1 MEAGREYDYVVST
14 VRVGLGGVKMS
25 GVTVK
30 VGGSTSTTIIEVWVY
45 EYNSGVENSSNSRA
59 RSCTYEHIRARR
71 IRKWRFC
78 RDFGNLERL

>member
-30 VGGSTSTTIIEVWVY
+30 VGGSTSTTISIIEVWVY
-45 EYNSGVENSSNSRA
+45 EYNSGVSA
-59 RSCTYEHIRARR
+59 
-71 IRKWRFC
+71 
-78 RDFGNLERL
+78 D